1 VRLKNAR
8 TKEDALAVAERM
20 MRLRKESSLSPE
32 MRLLVS
38 EVAEKAI
45 SSGEELK
52 TQADAA
58 TAAAAARQEAPGAA
72 PKGDSS
78 GGFVAAL
85 GRMFSSSE
93 PEPEPEPQPRLP
105 PRPAASA
112 RNSPSSQPTAKS
124 AAASAAEKRQRAAA
138 ARGARPRSAGA
149 APEGR
154 PPWNSG
160 GGAKPAPRQTPRKAG
175 AKPRGAAGGSRP
187 APGAAPGATPGAR
200 GADKQKSEY
209 AARIESEIVDSGP
222 PVMFDDIAGLEDA
235 KRVLQEMV
243 IMPQLRPDLFTGLRA
258 PPRGVL
264 LFGPPGTGKTMLAK
278 AVACQSNATF
288 FSISAASLTGRWVG
302 ESEGMVRAMFE
313 VARSR
318 QPAFIFIDEV
328 DSLLSERGGGNE
340 GEASRKLKTEFLV
353 QFDGVSS
360 GDATQLTVMGATNRP
375 QEIDE
380 AARRRFVKRIY
391 ISLPDKNG
399 RLQLLDSLLSKH
411 KVTMS
416 KKGNVCPVAAVP
428 AYVFDRPA
436 CCSYF
441 AFLVACWVHHM
452 VGAAEREKIAARTLN
467 FSGADLR
474 ALCGDAAMG
483 PIRELPPDQIQT
495 IDVAAV
501 RPVNY
506 KDLLEACERTRPS
519 VGAAQVADLESWNQE
534 FGSFASQ

>member
-1 VRLKNAR
+1 MDEAAVNQAVQNGLVRLRSAR
-8 TKEDALAVAERM
+8 TKEDALEVAEQM
-20 MRLRKESSLSPE
+20 MGLRRQSSLAPE
-32 MRLLVS
+32 MKVLVS
-38 EVAEKAI
+38 DVAEKAI
-45 SSGEELK
+45 SRGEELK
-52 TQADAA
+52 RQGDMAQAAEG
-58 TAAAAARQEAPGAA
+58 RQQG
-72 PKGDSS
+72 KTGGGVMDSFLS
-78 GGFVAAL
+78 SA
-85 GRMFSSSE
+85 GRILFSSE
-93 PEPEPEPQPRLP
+93 PEPEPEPQLP
-105 PRPAASA
+105 PPVVRASPPPAS
-112 RNSPSSQPTAKS
+112 S
-124 AAASAAEKRQRAAA
+124 AAAGRLVDQAAAAAAAEKRQRAATK
-138 ARGARPRSAGA
+138 RGKQPRSAGRPPA
-149 APEGR
+149 SER
-154 PPWNSG
+154 PPWNG
-160 GGAKPAPRQTPRKAG
+160 GGGGGGSLKTPPRQA
-175 AKPRGAAGGSRP
+175 AAQPRGGGGGSRP
-187 APGAAPGATPGAR
+187 SSGAR
-200 GADKQKSEY
+200 AGPVAKRSGGASARESGADKQKSEY

-235 KRVLQEMV
+235 KRSLHEMV

-391 ISLPDKNG
+391 IPLPDSNG

-411 KVTMS
+411 KVKMS
-416 KKGNVCPVAAVP
+416 AKGTCPESS
-428 AYVFDRPA
+428 
-436 CCSYF
+436 CCRF
-441 AFLVACWVHHM
+441 AHRCSCHADV
-452 VGAAEREKIAARTLN
+452 RARAPWL
-467 FSGADLR
+467 
-474 ALCGDAAMG
+474 
-483 PIRELPPDQIQT
+483 
-495 IDVAAV
+495 
-501 RPVNY
+501 
-506 KDLLEACERTRPS
+506 LLESRQTA
-519 VGAAQVADLESWNQE
+519 
-534 FGSFASQ
+534 